1 MRDEEV
7 IRAMNLVAGITL
19 DLQQR
24 HPDWQIETSLNQYF
38 SAVSWHFGVN
48 GLRYK
53 YTLDLEAILKH
64 NTEDMA
70 WFIGQV
76 VNEALKRG
84 KNAV

>member
-1 MRDEEV
+1 
-7 IRAMNLVAGITL
+7 MNLVAGITL

-24 HPDWQIETSLNQYF
+24 HPEWQIDISVSEEF

-53 YTLDLEAILKH
+53 YTLDLEAILTH

-76 VNEALKRG
+76 VNEDLNRG